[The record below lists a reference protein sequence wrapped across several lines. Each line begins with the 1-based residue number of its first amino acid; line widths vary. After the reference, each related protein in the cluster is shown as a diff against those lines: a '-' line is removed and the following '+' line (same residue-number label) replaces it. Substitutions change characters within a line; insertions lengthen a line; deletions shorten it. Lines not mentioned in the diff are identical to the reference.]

1 MENKTM
7 ANSTL
12 KPVNDMHRIIK
23 QYETD
28 NNAIIKNA
36 LENIESSEKELT
48 DLRIAKE
55 DALKSFDKELAMK
68 CDDEIMRVEKELKF
82 ANECLNRAK
91 DTPEISKEDCENN
104 TQIIFEC
111 VDAINQEKAIEVLKH
126 IDALAKIRDEIN
138 DELTI
143 ANETRVGMHTIARK
157 EKINPLF
164 YGLRDKDYFV
174 KTILDDIV
182 NNDRIKTLR
191 DIASGH
197 FKNKRF

>member
-1 MENKTM
+1 M

-12 KPVNDMHRIIK
+12 NNRLYEMNKLIK
-23 QYETD
+23 QYDAD
-28 NNAIIKNA
+28 NKESIRVN
-36 LENIESSEKELT
+36 LEEKERIESELRDIDESIQDANAVN
-48 DLRIAKE
+48 DL
-55 DALKSFDKELAMK
+55 ELAMRL
-68 CDDEIMRVEKELKF
+68 DAEKDKLERKLRF
-82 ANECLNRAK
+82 VCQNLERIES
-91 DTPEISKEDCENN
+91 TPEISKEDCENN

-157 EKINPLF
+157 EKINPIF
-164 YGLRDKDYFV
+164 YGLKTEQYFV
-174 KTILDDIV
+174 KTILDDII
-182 NNDRIKTLR
+182 NNERIKTLR
-191 DIASGH
+191 DIASGN

>member
-1 MENKTM
+1 M

-12 KPVNDMHRIIK
+12 NNRLYEMNNLIK
-23 QYETD
+23 QYDVD
-28 NNAIIKNA
+28 NKESIRVN
-36 LENIESSEKELT
+36 LEEKERIESELRDIDESIQDANAVN
-48 DLRIAKE
+48 DL
-55 DALKSFDKELAMK
+55 ELAMRL
-68 CDDEIMRVEKELKF
+68 DDE
-82 ANECLNRAK
+82 K
-91 DTPEISKEDCENN
+91 DKLERKLRFVCQNLERIESTPEISKEDCENN

-174 KTILDDIV
+174 KTILNDIV

>member
-1 MENKTM
+1 M

-12 KPVNDMHRIIK
+12 KNRLYEMNNLIK
-23 QYETD
+23 QYDAD
-28 NNAIIKNA
+28 NKESIRVN
-36 LENIESSEKELT
+36 LEEKERIESELRDIDESIQDANAVN
-48 DLRIAKE
+48 DL
-55 DALKSFDKELAMK
+55 ELAMRL
-68 CDDEIMRVEKELKF
+68 DDE
-82 ANECLNRAK
+82 K
-91 DTPEISKEDCENN
+91 DKLERKLRFVCQNLERIESTPEISKEDCENN

-111 VDAINQEKAIEVLKH
+111 VDAINQEKAIEVLKY

-157 EKINPLF
+157 EKINPIF

-174 KTILDDIV
+174 KTILNDIV

>member
-1 MENKTM
+1 M

-12 KPVNDMHRIIK
+12 NNRLYEMNNLIK
-23 QYETD
+23 QYEAD
-28 NNAIIKNA
+28 NKESIRVN
-36 LENIESSEKELT
+36 LEEKERIESELRDIDESIQDANAVN
-48 DLRIAKE
+48 DL
-55 DALKSFDKELAMK
+55 ELAMRL
-68 CDDEIMRVEKELKF
+68 DDE
-82 ANECLNRAK
+82 K
-91 DTPEISKEDCENN
+91 DKLERKLRFVCQNLERIESTPEISKEDCENN

-174 KTILDDIV
+174 KTILNDIV